1 MESESKT
8 KIAIIVHGG
17 AGHIS
22 KSRYDSKLIGVQR
35 AVRIGYNILKD
46 TNNPVDAV
54 EAAIK
59 DMELDDG
66 FNAGISHPQ
75 IFTL

>member
-35 AVRIGYNILKD
+35 AVQCGSA
-46 TNNPVDAV
+46 T
-54 EAAIK
+54 
-59 DMELDDG
+59 
-66 FNAGISHPQ
+66 
-75 IFTL
+75 IF

>member
-1 MESESKT
+1 MEAESRT

-22 KSRYDSKLIGVQR
+22 KSRYDSKLTGVQR
-35 AVRIGYNILKD
+35 AVRIGYNVLKD

-66 FNAGISHPQ
+66 FNAGKS
-75 IFTL
+75 F